1 MSSHL
6 SGLIKHENT
15 GVHVHSEF
23 MDASLILKL
32 IFIAVAI
39 ALHVLLFFA
48 VMYSPNQQTVANPV
62 VPANQFVSAILLSDS
77 VEQSTQTVSDNS
89 PPQIP
94 EKLLEQSS
102 APEAIP
108 AIPQQSKPS
117 QSTPILTKPVA
128 PQEKMKQKKIHQT
141 DQAQR
146 PSSANKSTELESAQP
161 VASSPPSQTGNP
173 AISTQAILEPD
184 MRCPKP
190 DYPKASR
197 RLLEEGIVTLNFL
210 VDTDGHVLKAE
221 ITKSSGFERLDDAAR
236 TALSKCQ
243 FRPGSS
249 NGHAVQSWSSI
260 RYAWRLK

>member
-1 MSSHL
+1 MNAHL
-6 SGLIKHENT
+6 SRWNKNENA
-15 GVHVHSEF
+15 GVDAHYEF
-23 MDASLILKL
+23 VDASLILKL
-32 IFIAVAI
+32 IFIAIAI
-39 ALHVLLFFA
+39 ALHVLLFYA
-48 VMYSPNQQTVANPV
+48 AMYSPSQRTVAKPAM
-62 VPANQFVSAILLSDS
+62 PANQFVSAILLSDS
-77 VEQSTQTVSDNS
+77 LEKSSVPEV
-89 PPQIP
+89 IP
-94 EKLLEQSS
+94 E
-102 APEAIP
+102 
-108 AIPQQSKPS
+108 IPQQSKPS

-141 DQAQR
+141 DQVQR

-161 VASSPPSQTGNP
+161 VASSPPSQAGNP
-173 AISTQAILEPD
+173 VIGTQAVLEPG
-184 MRCPKP
+184 MHCPKP

-221 ITKSSGFERLDDAAR
+221 IAKSSGFERLDDAAR

-249 NGHAVQSWSSI
+249 NGHPVQSWSSI

>member
-32 IFIAVAI
+32 IFIAFAI
-39 ALHVLLFFA
+39 ALHVLLLFA
-48 VMYSPNQQTVANPV
+48 VMYSPNQQTVAKPI

-77 VEQSTQTVSDNS
+77 M
-89 PPQIP
+89 
-94 EKLLEQSS
+94 EQSS

-108 AIPQQSKPS
+108 EIPQQSKPS
-117 QSTPILTKPVA
+117 QSAPILTKPVA
-128 PQEKMKQKKIHQT
+128 PQQKMKHKKIHQT
-141 DQAQR
+141 DQAQH
-146 PSSANKSTELESAQP
+146 SSAANKSTELESAQP
-161 VASSPPSQTGNP
+161 VASSSPSQAGNP

-221 ITKSSGFERLDDAAR
+221 IAKSSGFERLDDAAR
-236 TALSKCQ
+236 IALSKCQ